1 MNAADFRAAQ
11 LYRRSS
17 LHGALVLLGALV
29 VVCSALSP
37 ADDDIQQ
44 VFFHRTPQCSRV
56 APENSCSSM
65 HLPRNRTTQA
75 AVLLAFHSAPRYK
88 LAATLSVGES
98 QVSAELFASTNG
110 ERSPPIC

>member
-1 MNAADFRAAQ
+1 MKPPFNVRM
-11 LYRRSS
+11 R
-17 LHGALVLLGALV
+17 GTLVFLGALA

-44 VFFHRTPQCSRV
+44 VFFPKNPPRSRV
-56 APENSCSSM
+56 APESSCSM
-65 HLPRNRTTQA
+65 HLLRNRTLQA
-75 AVLLAFHSAPRYK
+75 AVLLVLHSGPRYK

-98 QVSAELFASTNG
+98 QVPVELFASPNG